1 MFHLLLDLQKKH
13 KVLDVGCG
21 CLRCGIHIIQ
31 YLEPNGY
38 FNLRDVVLKIKK
50 MGFSRIFLETGVNL
64 TSNFLKDN
72 LIDDFKLFVSS
83 KKLGKKG
90 DNKFKREIQLFLDK
104 KMKYEEKINLL
115 GDKLISYRI
124 K

>member
-1 MFHLLLDLQKKH
+1 MVKNK
-13 KVLDVGCG
+13 
-21 CLRCGIHIIQ
+21 
-31 YLEPNGY
+31 LEPNGY

-104 KMKYEEKINLL
+104 KMNYEEKINLL